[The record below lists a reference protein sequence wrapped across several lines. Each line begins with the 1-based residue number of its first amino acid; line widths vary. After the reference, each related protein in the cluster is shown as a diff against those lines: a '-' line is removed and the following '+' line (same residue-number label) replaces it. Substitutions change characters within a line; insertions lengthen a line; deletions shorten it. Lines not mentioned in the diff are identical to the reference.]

1 MEFIEDELITLSVLI
16 FKKCELEKKLKK
28 TLKCLLRKCFMC
40 LGMASIDEQLR
51 DINNQ
56 IQTIQLKK
64 TKILTRTTSI

>member
-28 TLKCLLRKCFMC
+28 TLKCILRKCFMC

>member
-1 MEFIEDELITLSVLI
+1 MELLEEQLITLSVLI

-28 TLKCLLRKCFMC
+28 TIKCLLRKCFMC

-56 IQTIQLKK
+56 IQSIKLEK
-64 TKILTRTTSI
+64 TKTLTRTTSI